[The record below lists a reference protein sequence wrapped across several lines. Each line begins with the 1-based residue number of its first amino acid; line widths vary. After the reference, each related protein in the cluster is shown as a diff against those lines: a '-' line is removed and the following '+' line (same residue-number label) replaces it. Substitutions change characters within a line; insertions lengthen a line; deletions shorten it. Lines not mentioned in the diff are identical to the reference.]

1 MSLFTTL
8 HRYAADY
15 RERRRRMRTY
25 LEIADLSPE
34 IQKDIGW
41 RQAPRPH
48 EPLPGRLR
56 HIGR

>member
-8 HRYAADY
+8 HRLAADY

-25 LEIADLSPE
+25 LEIADLAPE

-41 RQAPRPH
+41 RQAPRPY
-48 EPLPGRLR
+48 ETQLDRLR